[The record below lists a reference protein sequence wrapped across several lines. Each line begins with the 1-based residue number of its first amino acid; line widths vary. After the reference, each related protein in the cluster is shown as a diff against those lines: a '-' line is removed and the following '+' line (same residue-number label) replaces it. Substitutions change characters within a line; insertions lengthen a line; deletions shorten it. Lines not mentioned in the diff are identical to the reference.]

1 MKFII
6 GFVTAILLLKKRLFQ
21 SSSTCRLRH
30 VAGAFEMPK
39 PFLYRSDTP
48 ASVRGVLINAIVFQN
63 HPKGRVVREFGK
75 LNKIKMCLKA
85 AVE

>member
-1 MKFII
+1 
-6 GFVTAILLLKKRLFQ
+6 
-21 SSSTCRLRH
+21 
-30 VAGAFEMPK
+30 MPK